1 MKLLRE
7 TIRRLI
13 LESVNT
19 KLSHAI
25 EVLQD
30 QSLSVS
36 IRSGPE
42 AFLVQITEDGEQ
54 VGYISAEKA
63 GPDHGSVQ
71 TPCLGAFIL
80 DYVEVDEHLRG
91 TGIGALLYDV
101 AMELAGNDG
110 FVSDRASVKPEAA
123 RNWNYFY
130 NSEEHIKAP
139 LDTHDGQFTDDP
151 NDNCKSNHSY
161 VYGSP
166 KIQFQQDP
174 LNNAYYKR
182 DQSQPT
188 ITRLREL
195 GLIGQ

>member
-7 TIRRLI
+7 AIRRLI

-19 KLSHAI
+19 KLSHAL
-25 EVLQD
+25 ETLQD
-30 QSLSVS
+30 QGLLVS
-36 IRSGPE
+36 IRTSPE
-42 AFLVQITEDGEQ
+42 AFLVQILEDGEQ

-80 DYVEVDEHLRG
+80 DYVEVDKHLRS
-91 TGIGALLYDV
+91 TGIGALLYDI

-130 NSEEHIKAP
+130 SSEDYIKAP

-151 NDNCKSNHSY
+151 NDNCQSSHSY

-166 KIQFQQDP
+166 MVTFQQDP
-174 LNNAYYKR
+174 LNNVYYKR
-182 DQSQPT
+182 DQSRPT
-188 ITRLREL
+188 ITRLTQL
-195 GLIGQ
+195 GMIES

>member
-7 TIRRLI
+7 TIRKLI

-19 KLSHAI
+19 KLAHAI
-25 EVLQD
+25 EILQD
-30 QSLSVS
+30 QGLSVS
-36 IRSGPE
+36 IRTGPE
-42 AFLVQITEDGEQ
+42 AFLAQILEDGEQ
-54 VGYISAEKA
+54 VGYIRAEKA

-80 DYVEVDEHLRG
+80 DYVEVDEHLRR

-110 FVSDRASVKPEAA
+110 FISDRASVKPEAA

-130 NSEEHIKAP
+130 GSEDYIKAP

-151 NDNCKSNHSY
+151 NDDCKSNHSY
-161 VYGSP
+161 TNGSP
-166 KIQFQQDP
+166 TMRFQQDP

-195 GLIGQ
+195 GLIEQ